1 MYSIPNSSAIS
12 DWKGKTIEKILNNDE
27 ILSLFEKTDE
37 ELENIVYSNIF
48 PYGYI
53 PNTQTKVDLY
63 ITIECS
69 VPKMLFRQVWE
80 HPFLTIRLICHQDK
94 MRLNKAGISAT
105 RLDYLSMLI
114 DKLLNGTSG
123 WGYGKLSLV
132 SNIEDSLSEKYKYR
146 EMIFQGQDL
155 NEEVCGGKNKNR

>member
-1 MYSIPNSSAIS
+1 MPNSSAIS
-12 DWKGKTIEKILNNDE
+12 DWKGKAISMILSNDE

-37 ELENIVYSNIF
+37 ELEDIVYSNIF
-48 PYGYI
+48 PFGYI
-53 PNTQTKVDLY
+53 PDTQRNVELY

-94 MRLNKAGISAT
+94 MRLNKAGVSAT

-155 NEEVCGGKNKNR
+155 NEELCGGKNKNR